1 VFAKISVYCD
11 SLKNCY
17 IAKFSSFYGVAILFR
32 NSFEFKIHDEVRDT
46 LGNYDISIQDYRM
59 TLAAV
64 YGPNEDKP
72 CFFETLQSKINI
84 FPNSSLILVGDWNVV
99 QDYNLDTINYRRENN
114 SNSKLKLHSMM
125 NDLDLINGQIDDRW
139 INNLNAR
146 IGIRVI
152 N

>member
-1 VFAKISVYCD
+1 MFAKISVNCD

-17 IAKFSSFYGVAILFR
+17 IAKFSSFKGVAILYR
-32 NSFEFKIHDEVRDT
+32 NSFDT

-114 SNSKLKLHSMM
+114 STSKHKLHSMM
-125 NDLDLINGQIDDRW
+125 NDLDSIDGQIDDRW

>member
-1 VFAKISVYCD
+1 LIEE
-11 SLKNCY
+11 KN
-17 IAKFSSFYGVAILFR
+17 S
-32 NSFEFKIHDEVRDT
+32 IHKYKKNLNVK
-46 LGNYDISIQDYRM
+46 
-59 TLAAV
+59 A
-64 YGPNEDKP
+64 
-72 CFFETLQSKINI
+72 
-84 FPNSSLILVGDWNVV
+84 LILVGDWNVV

>member
-1 VFAKISVYCD
+1 
-11 SLKNCY
+11 
-17 IAKFSSFYGVAILFR
+17 
-32 NSFEFKIHDEVRDT
+32 
-46 LGNYDISIQDYRM
+46 M

-72 CFFETLQSKINI
+72 CFFETLQSKKINI

-125 NDLDLINGQIDDRW
+125 NDLDLINRQIDDRW

>member
-1 VFAKISVYCD
+1 
-11 SLKNCY
+11 
-17 IAKFSSFYGVAILFR
+17 
-32 NSFEFKIHDEVRDT
+32 
-46 LGNYDISIQDYRM
+46 M

-64 YGPNEDKP
+64 YGSNEDKP

-84 FPNSSLILVGDWNVV
+84 FSNSSLILVGDWNVV

-139 INNLNAR
+139 INNLNVR
-146 IGIRVI
+146 IDIRVI

>member
-1 VFAKISVYCD
+1 MTSAVVF
-11 SLKNCY
+11 
-17 IAKFSSFYGVAILFR
+17 
-32 NSFEFKIHDEVRDT
+32 E
-46 LGNYDISIQDYRM
+46 
-59 TLAAV
+59 
-64 YGPNEDKP
+64 PNEDKP
-72 CFFETLQSKINI
+72 CFFETLQSKINM